1 MKTANVYLM
10 KEMNRNLVRQKL
22 LEQKTATKQ
31 ELTQMTDLSA
41 MTVGSIIEEMSG
53 NGEVYEG
60 EMIPS
65 NGGRPAVEY
74 CYNGS
79 FSHAAIIYGYQKMNK
94 NYISLRVVNMLGECI
109 YSEEEYLDIVTI
121 SHFDKLLKR
130 AFGAINSIGI
140 IGFGLPGE
148 EEEGTVTINDY
159 PDLVGRKFIEHFQEQ
174 YKIPVIFENDANAAV
189 FGYYRRISKRQDVNG
204 TIAGLYFPRLYVPG
218 MGLIINGKVYKGK
231 QNFAGE
237 FTQLPIGIE
246 CESLNYENKDHLY
259 SVLSRLL
266 SIICCVLAPENIVL
280 YGDFFRR
287 QDRDNIKKETERLL
301 EGNFIVNLEISTTFE
316 DDYEYGL
323 KSIMLDRLY
332 KSLFGELV
340 NIL

>member
-1 MKTANVYLM
+1 MRTANVYLM
-10 KEMNRNLVRQKL
+10 KEINRNLVRQKL

-31 ELTQMTDLSA
+31 EMTQMTDLSA
-41 MTVGSIIEEMSG
+41 MTVGSIIEEMLG
-53 NGEVYEG
+53 NGEVSEG

-79 FSHAAIIYGYQKMNK
+79 YSHAAIIYGYQKMNK
-94 NYISLRVVNMLGECI
+94 NYISLRVVNMFGECV

-121 SHFDKLLKR
+121 SYFDKLLKR
-130 AFGAINSIGI
+130 AFGAIDNIGI

-159 PDLVGRKFIEHFQEQ
+159 PDLIGRKFIDHFQEQ

-189 FGYYRRISKRQDVNG
+189 FGYYRRTSKCQDVNG
-204 TIAGLYFPRLYVPG
+204 TIAGLYFPRLHVPG

-246 CESLNYENKDHLY
+246 WENLNYENKDLLY

-266 SIICCVLAPENIVL
+266 SIISCMIAPETIVL
-280 YGDFFRR
+280 YGDFFSR
-287 QDRDNIKKETERLL
+287 QDSDIIEKETERLL
-301 EGNFIVNLEISTTFE
+301 EGNFIVNIDISTVFE

-323 KSIMLDRLY
+323 KSVILNSLY
-332 KSLFGELV
+332 KSLFGEIV
-340 NIL
+340 NI

>member
-1 MKTANVYLM
+1 MRTANVYLM
-10 KEMNRNLVRQKL
+10 KEMNKNLVRQKL

-31 ELTQMTDLSA
+31 ELTKMTDLSA
-41 MTVGSIIEEMSG
+41 MTVGSIIEELLQ

-94 NYISLRVVNMLGECI
+94 NYISLRVINMLSECV
-109 YSEEEYLDIVTI
+109 YSEEEYLEIVTI
-121 SHFDKLLKR
+121 SHFDKLLQR
-130 AFGAINSIGI
+130 AFEVIDNIGI

-159 PDLVGRKFIEHFQEQ
+159 PDLIGRKFIDHFQEH
-174 YKIPVIFENDANAAV
+174 YEIPVIFENDANAAI
-189 FGYYRRISKRQDVNG
+189 FGYHQRITKHQAVNG
-204 TIAGLYFPRLYVPG
+204 TVAGLYFPRLYVPG
-218 MGLIINGKVYKGK
+218 MGLIINGKIYKGR

-237 FTQLPIGIE
+237 FTQLPIDIKWE
-246 CESLNYENKDHLY
+246 DLNYENKDLLY
-259 SVLSRLL
+259 SILSCLL
-266 SIICCVLAPENIVL
+266 SIICCMIAPETIVL
-280 YGDFFRR
+280 YGDFFSQ
-287 QDRDNIKKETERLL
+287 QDRNNIKKETERLL
-301 EGNFIVNLEISTTFE
+301 EGNFMVNLEISTAFE

-323 KSIMLDRLY
+323 KSIILDRLY

-340 NIL
+340 EI